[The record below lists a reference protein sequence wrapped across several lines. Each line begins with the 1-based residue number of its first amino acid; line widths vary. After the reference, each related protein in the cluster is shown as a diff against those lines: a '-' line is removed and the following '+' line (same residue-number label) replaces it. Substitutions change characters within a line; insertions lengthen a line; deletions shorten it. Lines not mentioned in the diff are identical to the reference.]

1 MRAGVCRLRMP
12 VLQIVQMRIKTGRL
26 GQAGMGVFLC
36 VAGGY
41 GQGRSE
47 YPRTPWGG
55 YPYARSYDA
64 EVADPD
70 VHRVLFE
77 DEHVMFLEVANPP
90 GLDVRMHGHPYPSV
104 FARDTGGLATGAG
117 PAMAAGAALDD
128 THLEPDGPF
137 AGKGWGQ
144 GGPPAGLEFPR
155 CTTAP
160 PEGPHKPINRGTVPV
175 HFYRI
180 EFRRL
185 DAEGL
190 RSRWKEWYPWMLKP
204 ARPAHDLTRGSA
216 SGETFS
222 EQWPYSRLYDS
233 VLAAP
238 DNYRLL
244 YEDGHVRL
252 VEVSV
257 RPGETTPMHGHPYP
271 SVLAFDSAEADA
283 REITDTKL
291 DPVSP
296 LNGQGAGHGP
306 APSVFHMT
314 APTCATVGPQA
325 PHSIRNKG
333 DVPLHYYR
341 IEFKRVDGEALG
353 AHWREWY
360 PWMKY
365 MRNMR

>member
-1 MRAGVCRLRMP
+1 MRMECFRLP
-12 VLQIVQMRIKTGRL
+12 VIG
-26 GQAGMGVFLC
+26 AFLC
-36 VAGGY
+36 VAGVY
-41 GQGRSE
+41 GQSQSE

-55 YPYARSYDA
+55 YPYAASYDA
-64 EVADPD
+64 EIADPD

-77 DEHVMFLEVANPP
+77 NEHVMFLEVANPP

-104 FARDTGGLATGAG
+104 FARDSGGLSTGGG
-117 PAMAAGAALDD
+117 PAMAAGMAVDD
-128 THLEPDGPF
+128 THLDPDSAF

-144 GGPPAGLEFPR
+144 GGPPAGLQFPR

-160 PEGPHKPINRGTVPV
+160 PEGPHKPINRSTVPV

-190 RSRWKEWYPWMLKP
+190 RSHWKEWYPSMLKP
-204 ARPAHDLTRGSA
+204 AKPVRNLRPGPALGPN
-216 SGETFS
+216 FS

-238 DNYRLL
+238 DNYQLL

-252 VEVSV
+252 LEVSV

-271 SVLAFDSAEADA
+271 AVLAFDAVEADP
-283 REITDTKL
+283 REIVDTKL
-291 DPVSP
+291 DPNSP
-296 LNGQGAGHGP
+296 LTGQGAGHGP
-306 APSVFHMT
+306 APSMFHMT

-325 PHSIRNKG
+325 PHSIQNKG
-333 DVPLHYYR
+333 AVPLHYYR

-353 AHWREWY
+353 ARWQEWY

-365 MRNMR
+365 MKNMR